1 MIKNGDNVWLIE
13 PKDKLY
19 QWIEKLSQLLAHSE
33 TLFIIDNIIAHESF
47 DKRRQSL
54 IELAISGRHCGHYL
68 WLLKQSYCAIPKNLH
83 IQAEAIFVWC
93 PKERADLKM
102 IHDENNV
109 LTNDELVVV
118 RDLLRKSK
126 HVCLYM

>member
-33 TLFIIDNIIAHESF
+33 TFIIDNIIADESF

-54 IELAISGRHCGHYL
+54 IELAISGRHCDHYL
-68 WLLKQSYCAIPKNLH
+68 WLLKQSYCAIPKNLQ
-83 IQAEAIFVWC
+83 IQAEAIFVWY

-126 HVCLYM
+126 CVFIYAK